1 MLPHPQPS
9 AKVDPALLV
18 GAITHGS
25 LNNGAEE
32 WHAALTPPPPAP
44 HRNSWISTCVGQHR
58 SVFLLCLVTLG
69 PRSFLAQWIH
79 TREKNHRTR
88 NGSLILSETDDG
100 QWPWVFTCHFPCQ
113 KSKYKGPHEG
123 HFLREIVDLHTK
135 SASCHVP
142 INLIYPFKNGNLWL
156 PGSDLLL
163 ALLWV
168 VCISSKTV
176 TTHSPFKPRF

>member
-1 MLPHPQPS
+1 MLRTMLQRYAIENSGFYTPQQHMLPHPQPS

-100 QWPWVFTCHFPCQ
+100 QVTLGF
-113 KSKYKGPHEG
+113 Y
-123 HFLREIVDLHTK
+123 
-135 SASCHVP
+135 
-142 INLIYPFKNGNLWL
+142 L
-156 PGSDLLL
+156 PLSLPK
-163 ALLWV
+163 V
-168 VCISSKTV
+168 QI
-176 TTHSPFKPRF
+176 